1 MPHFMP
7 PASVGTIVGNGG
19 NDVAIAL
26 TSFEGVPQD
35 PVELER
41 ILKRAEEGD
50 TSTLPVLKKILDT
63 GHFTESAGNLA
74 RLLRETIIKDAGG
87 PNLLLKGAMARKLE
101 QLRNELT
108 NASDTALERL
118 LVDRVVL
125 CWLWLHETEVRYRQ
139 FKPGDLSMLQGEHWQ
154 RRIDRLQHRYL
165 AAIRAL
171 ALVRKLAIPVLQVN
185 IARKQVNVASPV
197 PIVQPETTPAH
208 S

>member
-1 MPHFMP
+1 M
-7 PASVGTIVGNGG
+7 
-19 NDVAIAL
+19 AIAL

-87 PNLLLKGAMARKLE
+87 KNLLLKGAMARKLE